1 MGLTTKGMGLG
12 LPIARWIAEQL
23 GGSLEVRSVVGQG
36 SVFTLRVPTG
46 SLEDAEWVQVEE
58 AAVAP
63 LSAEPRIQIRQRT
76 RLRGRV
82 LLAEDFED
90 TRTLMADVLTNTG
103 AEVVTVGDGRDAVE
117 TASKEAFDL
126 ILMDIRMPTMDGTAA
141 LTELR
146 KRGCLTPIVALTA
159 SASQARRRQ
168 ILEAGFEDVW
178 TKPIS
183 LDQLIEAVSAYLAS
197 EEEERKADEKVAP
210 GVRGAG
216 ISREATK
223 RLESVIAEFVH
234 ALPARLERLREQMR
248 AGDWAGARETLHKLV
263 GAGGTF
269 GYMSLSEEAA
279 RLLNLIRS
287 GEIED
292 HEAELKRLEE
302 LAVQATN
309 ELQTAERHESTD

>member
-1 MGLTTKGMGLG
+1 MGLG

-23 GGSLEVRSVVGQG
+23 GGSLEVKSVVGSG
-36 SVFTLRVPTG
+36 STFTLRVATG
-46 SLEDAEWVQVEE
+46 PLEDVDWVQVEE
-58 AAVAP
+58 AAVIP
-63 LSAEPRIQIRQRT
+63 LFAEPKIQMRQRT
-76 RLRGRV
+76 RLRGRI
-82 LLAEDFED
+82 LLAEDFDD

-117 TASKEAFDL
+117 TASKEPFDL
-126 ILMDIRMPTMDGTAA
+126 ILMDIRMPTMDGMAA
-141 LTELR
+141 LSELR
-146 KRGCLTPIVALTA
+146 KRGCLTPIIALTA
-159 SASQARRRQ
+159 SASRGRRQ
-168 ILEAGFEDVW
+168 QIIEAGFEDVW

-183 LDQLIEAVSAYLAS
+183 LDRLIEAVSAYLAS
-197 EEEERKADEKVAP
+197 GEEERNADDEVAP

-223 RLESVIAEFVH
+223 RLESVIAEFVR
-234 ALPARLERLREQMR
+234 ALPARLERLREEMR
-248 AGDWAGARETLHKLV
+248 VGDWAGARETLHKLV

-279 RLLNLIRS
+279 RLLNLVRS

-292 HEAELKRLEE
+292 HEAELKTLEE

-309 ELQTAERHESTD
+309 DLHTTEQQEIAD